1 MSEPI
6 LKVENM
12 NKKFGSTV
20 ALNDV
25 SLSVYPGEIR
35 GLIGENGSGKSTVT
49 SIVAGMQPCDSGK
62 MFFKGQEW
70 KPQSMIDALHRGI
83 GMIVQESGTIQGVTV
98 AENIF
103 LAETEKYKNKFG
115 LVNRKKMNADATEVM
130 KNIGVN
136 DVTGDMQ
143 MQQLDFQTRKLVE
156 IAKVVMKQP
165 QILVIDE
172 TSTALSHD
180 GRQVLYD
187 IMNRFRKENKSVI
200 FISHD
205 LDEIMD
211 VCDTLTVLR
220 DGKIIRTFVKEEFE
234 AGAIRASMIGRELQG
249 DYYRSDFKATSQP
262 QVALMEK
269 NTELLSKALRLLPE
283 VKNTVVHPNEGQ
295 EYSKPL
301 GKGDS
306 VRIDFGRH
314 LVGHL
319 KLKLGYT
326 DSHPDAPV
334 WLKFS
339 FAENLKEFDEDVE
352 NYNGWICSAWVQ
364 QEQVHVDVV
373 PGDYELPRRYSFRY
387 VKIDVLDISSKFNL
401 VIEEACATALSSA
414 DESRLLPY
422 SNSDKELVKI
432 DRIACNTLHDC
443 MQKVFED
450 GPKRDRRL
458 WMGDLRLQAL
468 ANYETYQMNDMV
480 KGCLY
485 LFAALPMENGQVG
498 ACVFLEP
505 EPEVDDT
512 VMFDYSLL
520 FITALWDYYKHTN
533 DREALEDLWDTV
545 KTQIS
550 LGIKQVGEDNVVK
563 DSDIIGWCFLDWSLE
578 LNKQAGAQGV
588 LLYAMQSAIAIAK
601 EVGKNR
607 EAECLFETYEL
618 YRKAARLKFY
628 DENKG
633 LFTSGADKQVSYAS
647 QVWMVL
653 GNVIEPEM
661 GLEVLHNVAA
671 EKDAVEMVTPY
682 IYHYYIEALLKCG
695 AKDEA
700 LAVMKNYWG
709 GMAELGADTFW
720 ELYNPK
726 NPDESPYGGTIVNS
740 YCHAWSCAPAYFL
753 RRYYSE
759 K

>member
-49 SIVAGMQPCDSGK
+49 SIAAGMQSCDSGK

-220 DGKIIRTFVKEEFE
+220 DGKIIRTFEKEEFE

-262 QVALMEK
+262 QVALDVK
-269 NTELLSKALRLLPE
+269 NLVYGDRLKDISFQVRKGEIVGIGGLAHCGMHSLGKVCFGALKPESGSVSVSDGTIIDSPSKAMKKR
-283 VKNTVVHPNEGQ
+283 
-295 EYSKPL
+295 
-301 GKGDS
+301 
-306 VRIDFGRH
+306 
-314 LVGHL
+314 
-319 KLKLGYT
+319 LGYVSK
-326 DSHPDAPV
+326 DR
-334 WLKFS
+334 
-339 FAENLKEFDEDVE
+339 DVE
-352 NYNGWICSAWVQ
+352 S
-364 QEQVHVDVV
+364 
-373 PGDYELPRRYSFRY
+373 L
-387 VKIDVLDISSKFNL
+387 
-401 VIEEACATALSSA
+401 
-414 DESRLLPY
+414 
-422 SNSDKELVKI
+422 
-432 DRIACNTLHDC
+432 
-443 MQKVFED
+443 
-450 GPKRDRRL
+450 
-458 WMGDLRLQAL
+458 
-468 ANYETYQMNDMV
+468 
-480 KGCLY
+480 CLN
-485 LFAALPMENGQVG
+485 A
-498 ACVFLEP
+498 
-505 EPEVDDT
+505 
-512 VMFDYSLL
+512 S
-520 FITALWDYYKHTN
+520 I
-533 DREALEDLWDTV
+533 
-545 KTQIS
+545 
-550 LGIKQVGEDNVVK
+550 EDNISIAGMSEFAIK
-563 DSDIIGWCFLDWSLE
+563 DFL
-578 LNKQAGAQGV
+578 V
-588 LLYAMQSAIAIAK
+588 L
-601 EVGKNR
+601 KNR
-607 EAECLFETYEL
+607 EKKYVDNQIKELSIKCAGREQSVSQLSGGNKQKVVFGKWIGCGSEILILDCPTRGVDIGVKQAMYQLMAKLKNEGKSILMISEELPELIGMSDRVLIMKDGEITMDFE
-618 YRKAARLKFY
+618 RN
-628 DENKG
+628 EN
-633 LFTSGADKQVSYAS
+633 LSDS
-647 QVWMVL
+647 QI
-653 GNVIEPEM
+653 IEYM
-661 GLEVLHNVAA
+661 
-671 EKDAVEMVTPY
+671 
-682 IYHYYIEALLKCG
+682 I
-695 AKDEA
+695 
-700 LAVMKNYWG
+700 
-709 GMAELGADTFW
+709 
-720 ELYNPK
+720 
-726 NPDESPYGGTIVNS
+726 
-740 YCHAWSCAPAYFL
+740 
-753 RRYYSE
+753 
-759 K
+759 